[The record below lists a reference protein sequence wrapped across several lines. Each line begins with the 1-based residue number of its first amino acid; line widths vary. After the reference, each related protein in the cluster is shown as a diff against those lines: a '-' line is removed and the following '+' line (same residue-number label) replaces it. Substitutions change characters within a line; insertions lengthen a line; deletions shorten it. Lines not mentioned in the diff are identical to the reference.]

1 MQTLKPEQIEL
12 FNELEKI
19 ETVPGISNEEFE
31 AYLGT
36 VNEQIEIRMAS
47 SGGLFPDWSNSAPN
61 ESGGGCNLDP
71 SCSGC

>member
-12 FNELEKI
+12 FNDLQKI
-19 ETVPGISNEEFE
+19 ETIPGISDEEFR
-31 AYLGT
+31 AYLST

-47 SGGLFPDWSNSAPN
+47 SGGLFPDWSTPTDSQ
-61 ESGGGCNLDP
+61 SGGGCSLEG